1 MRIFLLAFLLLP
13 LAEIYLLMTVGG
25 VIGAGW
31 TIALVA
37 LTALIGAAQVRA
49 QGFATLARARAVMAR
64 GQPPALEM
72 LEGFM
77 LFAAGALLLTPG
89 FFTDAAGFALLAPP
103 LRRRLI
109 GRALRAGRFNAQQFS
124 AAGARHRHSTYSAHD
139 GGGGR
144 GPGRVIDA
152 DYEKID

>member
-1 MRIFLLAFLLLP
+1 MRLFFLAFLLVP
-13 LAEIYLLMTVGG
+13 LAEMYLLIAVGG
-25 VIGAGW
+25 AIGAGW

-49 QGFATLARARAVMAR
+49 QGFATLARARTVMAR

-89 FFTDAAGFALLAPP
+89 FVTDAAGFALLLPP

-109 GRALRAGRFNAQQFS
+109 GRALRAGRFNAHGPGEFNAEFS
-124 AAGARHRHSTYSAHD
+124 TRHGAHGDGAR
-139 GGGGR
+139 
-144 GPGRVIDA
+144 PGRVIDA